1 MAGERYVALGLARV
15 RSPWFTDVA
24 RWATSG
30 TLAMDFVKT
39 VSADEVRARLDSG
52 RPFSALI
59 VDGGLPGIDRDLLE
73 HARERGCASIVVAPE
88 SSRDWHAVGAATT
101 LPTDFDR
108 SALEAALGE
117 HATPIGSADDLPGQ
131 PSADEPMPGFRA
143 RTVAVTGA
151 GGTGRSLI
159 AAALAQ
165 GFAADV
171 AHSDT
176 VVLAD
181 LALHADQAMLHDARD
196 VIPGVLELVEGHR
209 SGAPAPDDV
218 RSLTFDI
225 VSRRYRLLLGLR
237 RHRDWTALRPRALR
251 AALDGLRRSFT
262 LMVADIDD
270 DFEGE
275 SITGSADVEDRNLLA
290 RTTVLLADVVVVVG
304 SGGPKGVHSLLRVVR
319 DCLAT
324 GVPAERIVMVVNRSR
339 KRGAGRAE
347 TSRTI
352 SELLLASH
360 PGEALLS
367 PVFVLERRGVDETI
381 RDVAPIEAAIVDPVT
396 NAVRSRLAAT
406 DAHEMVSSQDDA
418 PVPVAVG
425 SLSEWD
431 EEVAG

>member
-1 MAGERYVALGLARV
+1 MAVERYVALGLARV
-15 RSPWFTDVA
+15 RSTWFTDVA

-39 VSADEVRARLDSG
+39 MSADEVRARLDSG

-59 VDGGLPGIDRDLLE
+59 VDGDVPGIDRDLLE
-73 HARERGCASIVVAPE
+73 HARERGCAAIVVTPDA
-88 SSRDWHAVGAATT
+88 SRDWRAVGAATT

-108 SALEAALGE
+108 AALEAALGE
-117 HATPIGSADDLPGQ
+117 HARPIGTAEDLPGQ
-131 PSADEPMPGFRA
+131 PTIDEPVPGYRA
-143 RTVAVTGA
+143 RTIAVTGA

-171 AHSDT
+171 THSDT

-225 VSRRYRLLLGLR
+225 ASRRYRLLLGLR

-262 LMVADIDD
+262 LVVADVDD
-270 DFEGE
+270 DLEGE

-290 RTTVLLADVVVVVG
+290 RTTIQLADVVVVVG
-304 SGGPKGVHSLLRVVR
+304 SGGPKGVHSILRVVR
-319 DCLAT
+319 DCLSF
-324 GVPAERIVMVVNRSR
+324 GVAADRIVMVVNRSR
-339 KRGAGRAE
+339 KRGPGRAE
-347 TSRTI
+347 TSRAI

-360 PGEALLS
+360 PGQDLLS
-367 PVFVLERRGVDETI
+367 PVFIPERRDLDDTI
-381 RDVAPIEAAIVDPVT
+381 RDVAPIPTAIVDPVT

-406 DAHEMVSSQDDA
+406 AVHDAAPQTDDPI
-418 PVPVAVG
+418 PVTVG
-425 SLSEWD
+425 SLGQWD